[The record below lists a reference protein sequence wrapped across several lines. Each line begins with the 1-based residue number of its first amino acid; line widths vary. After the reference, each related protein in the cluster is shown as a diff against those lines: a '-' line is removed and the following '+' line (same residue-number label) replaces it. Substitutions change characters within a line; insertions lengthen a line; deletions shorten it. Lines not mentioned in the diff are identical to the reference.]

1 MTAER
6 AWYSGALAEQA
17 PVNTIVSSAG
27 AGAAGRS
34 DAAKAVQTEWRL

>member
-1 MTAER
+1 MKAER